1 MTRREAFI
9 VEAPAQHILY
19 REQRVPL
26 APVTDSVAAYQQ
38 QLYLAIAKYSVG
50 EPLEDVRSAVAK
62 AVAFLADDSAAAP
75 MRLQDPEQY
84 FAALWGLSLSMLF
97 GDASPVFEQRLAG
110 QDALIDHLLELTGSQ
125 LDLAPTL
132 LYPKPYQAL
141 YDAIDAPAEAASN
154 IDTFLKTWYAG
165 MGRTHWHDTH
175 LQNDPAFFGYWSF
188 ELAAVVK
195 ALSISDA
202 SFDENI
208 FYPRDLVHQRMYRTW
223 LDSDLGEADRK
234 FKAAIA
240 AQRDLEVAKRAL
252 SAFLSGETA
261 DTSGI
266 DTLAHGMK
274 MLATVLG
281 LEQDALE
288 QNPQLVQAGLMQLF
302 QAALNISK
310 TTLADLDDPNKVA
323 QSPLVDTFKTM
334 AQEAGVEGLDIDVAS
349 QLLSE
354 TEGFDPA
361 ALDPEAR
368 LAQARTRLE
377 TMNGTLEKLLQAQTT
392 AAESNFQGLEKFAQA
407 FMQSIGL
414 QPQKPR
420 DFEAETEEEVHKAL
434 SEANQKNMIGSDFD
448 WNSIWKKD

>member
-1 MTRREAFI
+1 M
-9 VEAPAQHILY
+9 VEAPAQHVLY
-19 REQRVPL
+19 RENRVPL
-26 APVTDSVAAYQQ
+26 APVADGVAAYQQ
-38 QLYLAIAKYSVG
+38 QLYLAIAMYSVG
-50 EPLEDVRSAVAK
+50 EPLTDVRTAVAK
-62 AVAFLADDSAAAP
+62 AIAFLADDSNTAP
-75 MRLQDPEQY
+75 LRLQDPEQY

-97 GDASPVFEQRLAG
+97 GDATPVFEQRLAG
-110 QDALIDHLLELTGSQ
+110 QDALIDRLLQLTGSQ
-125 LDLAPTL
+125 LDLAPTT
-132 LYPKPYQAL
+132 LYPKPFQAL
-141 YDAIDAPAEAASN
+141 LDAMDTPAEAAAH
-154 IDTFLKTWYAG
+154 IDTFLKAWYAG

-175 LQNDPAFFGYWSF
+175 LHNDPAFFGYWAF

-195 ALSISDA
+195 ALSITDA

-223 LDSDLGEADRK
+223 LDSDLGEAERK

-240 AQRDLEVAKRAL
+240 AQRDLEVAKHAL
-252 SAFLSGETA
+252 SAFLTGETA
-261 DTSGI
+261 DAGGP

-377 TMNGTLEKLLQAQTT
+377 TMNGTLEKLLQTPQAE
-392 AAESNFQGLEKFAQA
+392 AESNFESLEKFARV

-414 QPQKPR
+414 QQQKPR
-420 DFEAETEEEVHKAL
+420 DFQAETADEVHKAMT
-434 SEANQKNMIGSDFD
+434 EANQKNMIGSDFD